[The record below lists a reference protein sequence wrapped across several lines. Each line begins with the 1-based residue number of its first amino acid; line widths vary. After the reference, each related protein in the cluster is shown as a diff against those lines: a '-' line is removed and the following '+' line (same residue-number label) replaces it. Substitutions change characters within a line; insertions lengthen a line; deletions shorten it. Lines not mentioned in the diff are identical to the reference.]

1 MSLENTNTPN
11 GDSKYIN
18 NEDTG
23 KQIYNIIDMSQHDPA
38 KDLTG
43 NEPGDNTV
51 SEVYTSIENTTI
63 RDFGNV
69 KIATTLVGQPMID
82 GPEAKSSI
90 KLSIQDVKDA
100 LKAKGAIPMK
110 DYIDLKKEKAEREE
124 DKNKEIEEDAP
135 EK

>member
-23 KQIYNIIDMSQHDPA
+23 KQIYNITDMSQHDPA
-38 KDLTG
+38 RDLTG

-63 RDFGNV
+63 RDFGSV

-90 KLSIQDVKDA
+90 KLSIQDVKNA
-100 LKAKGAIPMK
+100 LKAKGAITMK
-110 DYIDLKKEKAEREE
+110 DYIDLKKEKAERENE
-124 DKNKEIEEDAP
+124 DKEIEEDAP

>member
-23 KQIYNIIDMSQHDPA
+23 KQIYNITDMSQHDPA
-38 KDLTG
+38 RDLTG

-63 RDFGNV
+63 RDFGSV

-90 KLSIQDVKDA
+90 KLSIQDVKNA
-100 LKAKGAIPMK
+100 LKAKGAITMT
-110 DYIDLKKEKAEREE
+110 DYINLKKEKAERKNE
-124 DKNKEIEEDAP
+124 DKKIEEDAP